1 MIAAIGAAVVSAGAS
16 LYVANVQIA
25 STTEQAQAEFHRTEN
40 LKAYTDFY
48 TVVRTAARTGTEII
62 RKLSDRPTPETE
74 IDGLSDGINLE
85 QLPEVDK
92 ALTGILLLAP
102 DTVRFHANAVHLALR
117 DVVDLLNVR
126 INHRNNATY
135 GPTESGAFAESFPAA
150 VGSLNS
156 KLADMSDAMRADLK

>member
-25 STTEQAQAEFHRTEN
+25 STTEQAQAEFHRTES

-48 TVVRTAARTGTEII
+48 TVIRAASRTGREII
-62 RKLSDRPTPETE
+62 RESEGRPPETE
-74 IDGLSDGINLE
+74 IDRLSDRINLE
-85 QLPEVDK
+85 QLPEIDK

-102 DTVRFHANAVHLALR
+102 DNVRSHANAVYQALH
-117 DVVDLLNVR
+117 DVVDVLNVR

-135 GPTESGAFAESFPAA
+135 GPTESANFTESFPNVVDA
-150 VGSLNS
+150 LNS
-156 KLADMSDAMRADLK
+156 KLADMSDAMRADLR